1 MVACCLLD
9 ACDLPGAGEERERE
23 LLGWLVLGSS
33 GTCISD
39 FFMLVELFAVRR
51 RDGAKESTSK
61 GAFLHFFKPAF
72 LHFFKPEFALL
83 PI

>member
-1 MVACCLLD
+1 
-9 ACDLPGAGEERERE
+9 
-23 LLGWLVLGSS
+23 
-33 GTCISD
+33 
-39 FFMLVELFAVRR
+39 MLVELFAVRR